1 MEQVLVGEPSTRH
14 LHTHRLILS
23 RGLTLCSSHCWRPWG
38 KLQKMKA
45 WRRSAQPGQDTVV
58 LMKVP
63 ISTPTFW
70 SPDPACPGLLKSK
83 RAGGEAAGVAT
94 PDAWERSPPPL
105 QISAVAS
112 RAGPWGAGSSATTE
126 EPLCFVAEF
135 GLLLP
140 CDVVGGW
147 SRCLPCQLS
156 TSEKPGCPSC
166 LACALLRKLRQQST
180 SPRDLCLGP

>member
-1 MEQVLVGEPSTRH
+1 MEQVLVGEPSPRH
-14 LHTHRLILS
+14 LYTHRLILS

-94 PDAWERSPPPL
+94 PDAWERSPPPCR
-105 QISAVAS
+105 SAPWP
-112 RAGPWGAGSSATTE
+112 AGQGPGEQVRLPQLKSLCVLLLSLGFCCPVTLWGAGPDA
-126 EPLCFVAEF
+126 
-135 GLLLP
+135 
-140 CDVVGGW
+140 
-147 SRCLPCQLS
+147 
-156 TSEKPGCPSC
+156 C
-166 LACALLRKLRQQST
+166 LASSALLRSQVAPAA
-180 SPRDLCLGP
+180 SPVPC